1 MAAVL
6 KTAVAMSH
14 RGFESLSLRQS
25 LSKYEMAIFDC
36 FQAVFEAIAI
46 SEDIVNA
53 VGASWSTTRMC
64 SIGCSWAFA
73 SEPASHRRT

>member
-25 LSKYEMAIFDC
+25 LFEYELAIFDSS
-36 FQAVFEAIAI
+36 QAVFEAIIIAAD
-46 SEDIVNA
+46 SRNA
-53 VGASWSTTRMC
+53 VGGFDTIPERGGSGRS
-64 SIGCSWAFA
+64 G
-73 SEPASHRRT
+73 

>member
-25 LSKYEMAIFDC
+25 LFEYEMAVFDSL
-36 FQAVFEAIAI
+36 QAVFEAITIAEDSRNAI
-46 SEDIVNA
+46 
-53 VGASWSTTRMC
+53 GAFGRIPEQGGNGSR
-64 SIGCSWAFA
+64 G
-73 SEPASHRRT
+73 